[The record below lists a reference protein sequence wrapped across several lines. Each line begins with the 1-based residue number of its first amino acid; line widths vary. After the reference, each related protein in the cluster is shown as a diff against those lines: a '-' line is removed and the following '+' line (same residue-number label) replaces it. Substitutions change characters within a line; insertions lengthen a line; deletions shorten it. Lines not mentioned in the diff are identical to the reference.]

1 MQPVEHT
8 AYSDSIVQI
17 QKIRLKKKKRKEKK
31 SLRGQES
38 GAELGLVFKSL
49 RDISCLLSPWAPL
62 DLNLY

>member
-17 QKIRLKKKKRKEKK
+17 QKIRLKKKKRKEK

>member
-17 QKIRLKKKKRKEKK
+17 QKIRLKKKKRKEK

-49 RDISCLLSPWAPL
+49 WDVSCLLSPWAPL